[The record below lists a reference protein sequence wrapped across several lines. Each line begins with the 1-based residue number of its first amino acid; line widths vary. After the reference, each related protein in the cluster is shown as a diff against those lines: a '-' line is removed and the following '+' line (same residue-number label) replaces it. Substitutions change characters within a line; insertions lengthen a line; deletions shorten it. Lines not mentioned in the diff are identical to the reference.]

1 VNFYVFR
8 VSRVVYKDDMSE
20 KEEEQEPTGA
30 ARLRQP
36 LRSQLI
42 LRPECLEDLL
52 PEDHPARVIWE
63 VTGSLDLSAFYAS
76 IRAREGSV
84 GRDATD
90 PRLLVALWLY
100 AATQGVGSARELT
113 RLCLEHDGYRWL
125 CGGVSLN
132 HHTLSDFRVGHGK
145 ALDDLL
151 TQVLAALAEKKL
163 VEVWRISQDGTRV
176 RACAGASSFRR
187 RERLE
192 SLLGQAKAHVEQL
205 KRQVQ
210 EPAEAG
216 AHAARCQ
223 AARQRAAR
231 QRQERLEAALAL
243 LPELES
249 RQQKLSKKIS
259 AQDQAKK
266 LREPRVSTTDPSAR
280 VMKMG
285 DGGFRPAVNVQL
297 ACDPGSRAIVG
308 VEVSCQ
314 GVDTGLSEPM
324 REQVEKRLGEKVKEH
339 LLDGGYLDLQE
350 IERSTAAGVDLYIP
364 PKPPR
369 NRAERRSGCEPKAQD
384 PPGVAAW
391 RQRMGSEEGKAIYQQ
406 RGCTI
411 ETVNAD
417 LKTYRGLGPLT
428 VRGLAKARC
437 AVLWSV
443 LAYNLLHFGAA
454 LLA

>member
-1 VNFYVFR
+1 
-8 VSRVVYKDDMSE
+8 MSDE
-20 KEEEQEPTGA
+20 KEVPAGA

-42 LRPECLEDLL
+42 LRPECLEDLV

-63 VTGSLDLSAFYAS
+63 VTGNLDLSAFYAS

-90 PRLLVALWLY
+90 PRLLIALWLY
-100 AATQGVGSARELT
+100 AATQGVGSARELS

-151 TQVLAALAEKKL
+151 TQVIAALVEKKL

-187 RERLE
+187 RDRLE
-192 SLLGQAKAHVEQL
+192 SLLATAKAHVEEL
-205 KRQVQ
+205 KRQVL
-210 EPAEAG
+210 EPGEAG
-216 AHAARCQ
+216 AQSARSKAAQ
-223 AARQRAAR
+223 QRAAR
-231 QRQERLEAALAL
+231 ERQERLEAALAL
-243 LPELES
+243 LPELEN

-259 AQDQAKK
+259 AKDKAKK
-266 LREPRVSTTDPSAR
+266 LREPRVSTTDSTAR

-285 DGGFRPAVNVQL
+285 DGGFRPAINVQL
-297 ACDPGSRAIVG
+297 ACDPSSRAILG
-308 VEVSCQ
+308 VEVSSQ

-324 REQVEKRLGEKVKEH
+324 RGQIEERTGEKVREH

-350 IERSTAAGVDLYIP
+350 IERATAAGVSLYVP

-369 NRAERRSGCEPKAQD
+369 NRTERNSGCEPKAQD
-384 PPGVAAW
+384 TPGVAAW
-391 RQRMGSEEGKAIYQQ
+391 RQRMGSDEGKALYKQ
-406 RGCTI
+406 RGSTI
-411 ETVNAD
+411 ETINAD

-437 AVLWSV
+437 VVLWSA

-454 LLA
+454 LLV